1 MRLTFPVQFVIG
13 SQVIHAHFILESLA
27 YMVGFQLML
36 FLRRRKGDSIRSLD
50 RAMISSA
57 AVFGAAIGSIVLG
70 RLETHLWTWQGGK
83 TIVGGLVGGLLCVEF
98 AKKALRISVSTGDV
112 FALPIA
118 VGTFIGR
125 LGCFLEGLA
134 DHTYGLATS
143 LPWGIDFGDGI
154 RRHPTQLYEVAI
166 MLAVFAL
173 LWRWRLRDKP
183 VGWLFGVY
191 LLFAGVERFLIEFLR
206 AKDDR
211 LLGPLTVAQVASMV
225 LIVIAASLIAK
236 YSHSPSPDPGPYLSQ
251 ARARD

>member
-27 YMVGFQLML
+27 YMVGFQIML

-154 RRHPTQLYEVAI
+154 RRHPTQLYEMIWV
-166 MLAVFAL
+166 AL
-173 LWRWRLRDKP
+173 LGAWLVRAQNGPHRPGDLFKGYMVGYLSWRLIIDFFKP
-183 VGWLFGVY
+183 GIIVGGLTAIQWVCLGALIYYAKDIPHLFGIK
-191 LLFAGVERFLIEFLR
+191 G
-206 AKDDR
+206 
-211 LLGPLTVAQVASMV
+211 GPAHA
-225 LIVIAASLIAK
+225 
-236 YSHSPSPDPGPYLSQ
+236 
-251 ARARD
+251 